1 MASLKKTIKKK
12 VFRKTKDILPEKA
25 VLSIQRERLE
35 GGGSHHFSPDSYSPT
50 HSFSVVSAVYNVAKY
65 LDDFLSNMVSQTIR
79 KDSLQLVLVDD
90 GSTDESAEKIADWM
104 ARYPNLITYVRKE
117 NGGQASARNLGI
129 DHATGEWVTFVDPD
143 DYVSRSYFEEV
154 DKTISAY
161 PDLRFITCRIV
172 FFNESKGEY
181 IDNHAL
187 RSEFNKDIAL
197 YNVNDDYMPITL
209 SASKSFFETSSI
221 RECRVRF
228 DTRIKPNFE
237 DAHFV
242 NNYLLLQTTGRVAY
256 LRKPIY
262 YYRKREDATS
272 TIDSSW
278 GSSDKF
284 STVLS
289 YGMLD
294 LLKRATE
301 ERGYVPFFVQKTIL
315 YDLQWYFKTL
325 IGHEEKTHRF
335 KSTNLGDLFWGLLD
349 QIFDHIDASTIEKM
363 PGGWFCFELKYA
375 CLKRFKGSMASSS
388 IIYVERIDDA
398 ANAMLVKSSD
408 LNYALSI
415 NGKRIKPLETKE
427 VTRSLFGQRF
437 YSLYYSWFSMG
448 KSSDTLSYG
457 AENDNTEVVLSVR
470 GKGIPHAI
478 EFGELLSLFKK
489 RWNDYHQSKPE
500 TWVFL
505 DRDTQADDNAEHFY
519 RWVKNNHPERKCYFS
534 IRRESADWDRLKQ
547 DGFNLVPFGSKEYE
561 KVLKGCS
568 TIISSHADGFVHSY
582 FGDNYCKSKRFVF
595 LQHGV
600 IMNNLSGWLN
610 GKPIDLMVTTA
621 QAEYDSIV
629 MQGSPYVLTERQVL
643 LSGLPRH
650 DELLNK
656 KANRKTILIMPTWRN
671 ALCGKKV
678 GKGNIR
684 AINPEF
690 EFSNYKK
697 AWEELLASEMLKRVS
712 DAHGMP
718 IVFFPH
724 TNMFPYIEAGVLKV
738 PDYVEVLGNQ
748 MGDSIQQVF
757 ADASLMVTDYSS
769 TAFETAYLGKPC
781 VYYQFDKEEFF
792 SGTQVY
798 SVGYFSYDKDGFGP
812 VVETL
817 TDFEKELLRYS
828 DQDFLPYGEYAK
840 RLNEFFKY
848 RDGRCCER
856 VFNRIEELCR
866 GDF

>member
-65 LDDFLSNMVSQTIR
+65 LDDFLSNMVSQTIC
-79 KDSLQLVLVDD
+79 KESLQLVLVDD

-104 ARYPNLITYVRKE
+104 TLYPNLITYVRKE

-129 DHATGEWVTFVDPD
+129 DHATGEWVTFIDPD

-181 IDNHAL
+181 IDNHPL
-187 RSEFNKDIAL
+187 RTEFNKDIAL
-197 YNVNDDYMPITL
+197 YNLTDDYMPISL
-209 SASKSFFETSSI
+209 SASTSSFCISGI
-221 RECRVRF
+221 RECGVRF
-228 DTRIKPNFE
+228 DTRIKPDFE

-242 NNYLLLQTTGRVAY
+242 NSYLILQKMGRVAY

-262 YYRKREDATS
+262 YYRKRED
-272 TIDSSW
+272 
-278 GSSDKF
+278 GSSTLDSAWNSPDKF
-284 STVLS
+284 STVLLR
-289 YGMLD
+289 GKLD
-294 LLKRATE
+294 LLERAYKE
-301 ERGYVPFFVQKTIL
+301 KEHVPFYIQQTVL
-315 YDLQWYFKTL
+315 YDLQWYFKSL
-325 IGHEEKTHRF
+325 VGHEEKTHRF
-335 KSTNLGDLFWGLLD
+335 DGLGLSDVFWGLMD
-349 QIFDHIDASTIEKM
+349 QIFEYIDVSTIEAM
-363 PGGWFCFELKYA
+363 PGNWLNLEMKNA
-375 CLKRFKGSMASSS
+375 CIARFKGSSSS
-388 IIYVERIDDA
+388 SSTIYVERIDVA
-398 ANAMLVKSSD
+398 ANLMLIKSFDMS
-408 LNYALSI
+408 YKLSI
-415 NGKRIKPLETKE
+415 NGSVIDPLEVKE
-427 VTRSLFGQRF
+427 VGRSLFGQRF
-437 YSLYYSWFSMG
+437 YSSYFAWFPMG
-448 KSSDTLSYG
+448 GPSDTLSFQADDVSKG
-457 AENDNTEVVLSVR
+457 VFLSI
-470 GKGIPHAI
+470 KGMRVAHTVQFAQLFSI
-478 EFGELLSLFKK
+478 FKK
-489 RWNDYHQSKPE
+489 GWEEYPQSKPE

-534 IRRESADWDRLKQ
+534 IRRDSADWDRLKR

-621 QAEYDSIV
+621 QAEYDSIA

-650 DELLNK
+650 DALLNK

-697 AWEELLASEMLKRVS
+697 AWEELLASEMLKHVS
-712 DAHGMP
+712 DTHGMP

-757 ADASLMVTDYSS
+757 ADASIMVTDYSS

-798 SVGYFSYDKDGFGP
+798 SVGYFSYERDGFGP
-812 VVETL
+812 VAETL
-817 TDFEKELLRYS
+817 ADFEKELLKYS